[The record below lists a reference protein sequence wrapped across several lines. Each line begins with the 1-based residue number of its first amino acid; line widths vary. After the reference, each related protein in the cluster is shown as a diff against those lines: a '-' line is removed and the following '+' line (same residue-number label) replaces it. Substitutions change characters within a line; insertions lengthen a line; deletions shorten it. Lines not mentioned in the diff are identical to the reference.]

1 MAAVRGG
8 VEPGPQAD
16 RLVQYGGRFLEN
28 AENFGCIL
36 RKTSWFPRCIPLCRP
51 LYPKSPFCRHKNAAR
66 EVLDCGGGEGRVQSR
81 YERDVCNCGF
91 SAPRGRDGGMRAD
104 VWIGKGMEM
113 KMNAMKPIRLA
124 VAAAVLAAAAVA
136 EAAVMP
142 YGTYLVKGTFR
153 GEYNTVLR
161 DFGEAAVRA
170 QRADGTVIA
179 EAVVAD
185 ADAEGVN
192 FVLAIPV
199 SSVPTARS
207 CEVGEWLDCVLW
219 TPEGT
224 LDVPNSLQV
233 DSPVRVGK
241 VTFNCAEVAEFTN
254 PADGSVVE
262 IPVDYIAEAQAFL
275 DALGEGKTYDPW
287 ADYDGDGAC
296 NYAEF
301 LAGTIPFDETDFLHV
316 TGFAAAEEGKLAL
329 RFEHVGGHVYA
340 VSASDSLAQPGW
352 GRQYVRRG
360 AAEAELEQVVAAGED
375 GEPGETEIFI
385 VPADGATGGF
395 FRVEAQ

>member
-1 MAAVRGG
+1 M
-8 VEPGPQAD
+8 
-16 RLVQYGGRFLEN
+16 
-28 AENFGCIL
+28 
-36 RKTSWFPRCIPLCRP
+36 
-51 LYPKSPFCRHKNAAR
+51 
-66 EVLDCGGGEGRVQSR
+66 
-81 YERDVCNCGF
+81 
-91 SAPRGRDGGMRAD
+91 M
-104 VWIGKGMEM
+104 
-113 KMNAMKPIRLA
+113 MNAMKSFRWA
-124 VAAAVLAAAAVA
+124 VATAVLAAAAVA

-179 EAVVAD
+179 EAAVAD

-219 TPEGT
+219 TPEGS
-224 LDVPNSLQV
+224 LDVPNSLKV

-241 VTFNCAEVAEFTN
+241 VTFNCAEVREFTN

-275 DALGEGKTYDPW
+275 DALGEGGTYDPW
-287 ADYDGDGAC
+287 GDYDGDGAS
-296 NYAEF
+296 NYEEF
-301 LAGTIPFDETDFLHV
+301 VAGTIPFDETDFLHV

-375 GEPGETEIFI
+375 GEPGETVIFI
-385 VPADGATGGF
+385 TPADGASGGF